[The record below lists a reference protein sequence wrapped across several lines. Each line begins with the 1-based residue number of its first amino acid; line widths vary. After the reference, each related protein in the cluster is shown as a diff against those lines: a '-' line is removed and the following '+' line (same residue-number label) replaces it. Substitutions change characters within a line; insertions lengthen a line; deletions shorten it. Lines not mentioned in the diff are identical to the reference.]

1 VFDANRSTAARLHAM
16 LGDLLAEQGAVV
28 NERLTLVATIFLP
41 LTLATGFFGMNF
53 GWMQERTGSLAAFA
67 LLGVVLP
74 ALATAATLVLVRR
87 LTRAT

>member
-1 VFDANRSTAARLHAM
+1 
-16 LGDLLAEQGAVV
+16 
-28 NERLTLVATIFLP
+28 
-41 LTLATGFFGMNF
+41 
-53 GWMQERTGSLAAFA
+53 MQERTGSLAAFA